1 MLLLIHAVVIRGLK
15 IVLIGHNKRHYDIDK
30 NPRESRSEE
39 REQHKKQPDY
49 SHIHV
54 EILGKT
60 RADAA
65 DLLFACFF
73 IKFLFRR
80 HNNRPFQ
87 NELLRYP
94 QKR

>member
-15 IVLIGHNKRHYDIDK
+15 IVLIGHNKCHYDIDK

-49 SHIHV
+49 RHIHV

-73 IKFLFRR
+73 YKVSF
-80 HNNRPFQ
+80 PT
-87 NELLRYP
+87 P
-94 QKR
+94 

>member
-60 RADAA
+60 RPRRRRRSSFR
-65 DLLFACFF
+65 LFFYKVSF
-73 IKFLFRR
+73 
-80 HNNRPFQ
+80 PT
-87 NELLRYP
+87 P
-94 QKR
+94 

>member
-65 DLLFACFF
+65 DLLFACF
-73 IKFLFRR
+73 L
-80 HNNRPFQ
+80 
-87 NELLRYP
+87 
-94 QKR
+94 